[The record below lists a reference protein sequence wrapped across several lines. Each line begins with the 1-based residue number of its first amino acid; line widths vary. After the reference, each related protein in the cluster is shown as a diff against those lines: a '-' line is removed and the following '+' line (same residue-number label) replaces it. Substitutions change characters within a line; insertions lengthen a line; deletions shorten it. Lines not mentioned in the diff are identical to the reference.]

1 MRKGLTGALV
11 ASAALLAGP
20 ALAQEYHYVKVAE
33 IHLPTPNGH
42 GDIVTYDP
50 TNQMVYVSMK
60 DDGMAVIDSRTQ
72 KIVHVFKD
80 IPNPNANYFDDNY
93 VYVDAAEGLPQGMS
107 GANNGTGFG
116 TRNEL
121 VTIDKRTWE
130 ITSRV
135 ETPYTSPDG
144 LIAGGGKIFVVSDD
158 NNKVMVYSTGAT
170 PNLLAVWDLHPQNIN
185 HWWMDTIDGPGP
197 DVSWLSTARHK
208 LYQTDAASVETLNT
222 DTGAIVAEVDTGVP
236 LTGKGGTKGSWLD
249 EKTNLL
255 WVATT
260 TKKGGLL
267 VLNGDTLQEVKR
279 LPASSGK
286 DQLGVDENL
295 GIVYTFGG
303 KGFDA
308 YDIRSMKHLAY
319 VNTGVGVTHS
329 GDVSSANHA
338 VYAYEGARAALG
350 VYCPVRG
357 SGTNGEWAVPVGAAA
372 GAPCGTGA
380 VAYTAA
386 ASASPGFTVY
396 FEFDKSDLTAEGR
409 KIVDQAAAYAKQNG
423 MAKIQISGYTDLAG
437 TAQYN
442 LGLSKRRADSVRAV
456 VVADGIP
463 ANRIVEHAYGEA
475 SPAVPT
481 PDGVREPR
489 NRRAV
494 IVIGLGPAM

>member
-1 MRKGLTGALV
+1 MRKGLVGALA

-42 GDIVTYDP
+42 GDIVTFDP
-50 TNQMVYVSMK
+50 TNQMLYVSLK
-60 DDGMAVIDSRTQ
+60 DDGLAVIDTRTQ
-72 KIVHVFKD
+72 KVVHVFKD

-107 GANNGTGFG
+107 GATGGTGFG

-121 VTIDKRTWE
+121 VTIDKHTWQ

-135 ETPYTSPDG
+135 DVPYTTPDG
-144 LIAGGGKIFVVSDD
+144 LIAGGGRIYVVSDD

-170 PNLLAVWDLHPQNIN
+170 PKYLGAWDLYPRNIN
-185 HWWMDTIDGPGP
+185 HWWEDTIDSTGP
-197 DVSWLSTARHK
+197 DVSWLSVPRHR
-208 LYQTDAASVETLNT
+208 LYQSDQSYMESF
-222 DTGAIVAEVDTGVP
+222 DTNSGQMLTAVDTGVP

-267 VLNGDTLQEVKR
+267 ILNGDTLKEVKR
-279 LPASSGK
+279 LPSSSGK
-286 DQLGVDENL
+286 DQLSFDDRL

-303 KGFDA
+303 SGFDA
-308 YDIRSMKHLAY
+308 YDIKAEKHIAY
-319 VNTGVGVTHS
+319 VNTHVGTTHS
-329 GDVSSANHA
+329 GDVSNVTHA
-338 VYAYEGARAALG
+338 VYAYEGKRASLG

-357 SGTNGEWAVPVGAAA
+357 PGPNGDWAVPVGAAA
-372 GAPCGTGA
+372 GSPCGLTNV
-380 VAYTAA
+380 VAEAGTY
-386 ASASPGFTVY
+386 TVY
-396 FEFDKSDLTAEGR
+396 FEFNSATLTGDAR
-409 KIVDQAAAYAKQNG
+409 HIVSEAATAARHGTARIEVN
-423 MAKIQISGYTDLAG
+423 GYTDKAG

-442 LGLSKRRADSVRAV
+442 MGLSKRRADAVRAALI
-456 VVADGIP
+456 ADGIS
-463 ANRIVEHAYGEA
+463 AKRITVKAYGE
-475 SPAVPT
+475 SNPAIPT

-494 IVIGLGPAM
+494 VIIGAPTTS

>member
-1 MRKGLTGALV
+1 MRRGLVGALV
-11 ASAALLAGP
+11 ASAAMVAVP

-50 TNQMVYVSMK
+50 TNQMVYVSLK
-60 DDGMAVIDSRTQ
+60 DDGMSVIDSRTQ
-72 KIVHVFKD
+72 KIVKTFKD

-121 VTIDKRTWE
+121 VTIDKRTWQ

-135 ETPYTSPDG
+135 DVPYTSPDG
-144 LIAGGGKIFVVSDD
+144 LIAGGGKIYVVSDD

-170 PNLLAVWDLHPQNIN
+170 PALVGVWDLYPQNIN
-185 HWWMDTIDGPGP
+185 HWWLDTIDSTGP
-197 DVSWLSTARHK
+197 DVGWLSTARHR
-208 LYQTDAASVETLNT
+208 YFQSVQSYMESF
-222 DTGAIVAEVDTGVP
+222 DTNSGQMLAEVDTEVP

-249 EKTNLL
+249 EKTNQL

-267 VLNGDTLQEVKR
+267 ILDGNTLKEIKR

-286 DQLGVDENL
+286 DQLSVDDKL

-303 KGFDA
+303 SGFDA
-308 YDIRSMKHLAY
+308 YDLRTEKHIAF
-319 VNTGVGVTHS
+319 VDTHVKTTHS
-329 GDVSSANHA
+329 GDVSTATHA
-338 VYAYEGARAALG
+338 VYVYEGKRAALG

-357 SGTNGEWAVPVGAAA
+357 PGKDGDWAVPVGSAA
-372 GAPCGTGA
+372 GSPCGTGY
-380 VAYTAA
+380 VAMAG
-386 ASASPGFTVY
+386 ASNYTVY
-396 FEFDKSDLTAEGR
+396 FEFNKSNLTGDAQH
-409 KIVDQAAAYAKQNG
+409 IVNEAAAAAKHG
-423 MAKIQISGYTDLAG
+423 TARIVVDGYTDLAG

-442 LGLSKRRADSVRAV
+442 QGLSVRRANAV
-456 VVADGIP
+456 KAALVADGI
-463 ANRIVEHAYGEA
+463 AASRISVHGFGKTN
-475 SPAVPT
+475 PAVPT

-494 IVIGLGPAM
+494 VVIGPGSTS